1 MSIFPPI
8 IAPALRS
15 KLIVALLALCLGTV
29 GAHAWYLQQRHA
41 PIMTLYA
48 LVAGAVAAV
57 QPSWWDNPAF
67 FLLFIPAIDGFIE
80 AAVFSLMADATF
92 DRRYNAGRAVSQTG
106 WPHVMVALVTTL
118 IGGAAS
124 MFMLAMVVVYV
135 YQVMGWLNGMTY

>member
-1 MSIFPPI
+1 MLPI
-8 IAPALRS
+8 VAPALRS

-29 GAHAWYLQQRHA
+29 GAHAWYLRRRHA

-48 LVAGAVAAV
+48 LVAGAVAV
-57 QPSWWDNPAF
+57 MQPSWWDNPAF

-92 DRRYNAGRAVSQTG
+92 DRHYNAGLAVSQTG
-106 WPHVMVALVTTL
+106 WSHVTVALATVL

-124 MFMLAMVVVYV
+124 MFMVAMVVVYV
-135 YQVMGWLNGMTY
+135 YQAIGWLDGLTY